1 MILEDESGFS
11 LVSPLKRTW
20 ARRGQ
25 TPILKTSL
33 DHHTRLNFFGAL
45 LAGSDGGRIR
55 MSEQS
60 YWHSLTGQEV
70 ITFLKHVLSR
80 VAGPVLLIWDN
91 HPIHQRKMVQ
101 EYLSNQEQ
109 LLVYPLPVAAPELN
123 PVENIWAQMS
133 EYIAG
138 TAPHNRGEL
147 YTNLFSAITRT
158 RRSERRLQAC
168 FLATGVDWFK

>member
-1 MILEDESGFS
+1 MVLEDESGFS

-33 DHHTRLNFFGAL
+33 DHHTRLNFLGAL
-45 LAGSDGGRIR
+45 LAGSQGGRIR

-70 ITFLKHVLSR
+70 IAFLKHVLSR
-80 VAGPVLLIWDN
+80 VAGPVIWIWDN

-101 EYLSNQEQ
+101 AFLSMQER
-109 LLVYPLPVAAPELN
+109 LWVYPLPVAAPELN

-133 EYIAG
+133 EYVAG
-138 TAPHNRGEL
+138 TAPHNREEL
-147 YTNLFSAITRT
+147 QNNLCSAAART

-168 FLATGVDWFK
+168 FLATGLDWFK